1 MLDPV
6 SVTVAAGLVW
16 IGDSLVKWMKG
27 SFSPDSI
34 HTVPALQ

>member
-16 IGDSLVKWMKG
+16 IGDSLIKKLKDVY
-27 SFSPDSI
+27 SPVSI